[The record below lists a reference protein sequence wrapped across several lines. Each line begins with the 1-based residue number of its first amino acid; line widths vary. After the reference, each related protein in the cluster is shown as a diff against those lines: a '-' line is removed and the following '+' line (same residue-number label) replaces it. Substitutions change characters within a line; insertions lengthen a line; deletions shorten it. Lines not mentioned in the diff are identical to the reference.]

1 MVELKWDDRTLTA
14 YLKGEIDHHNAC
26 ALRSCIDEAI
36 GRAFPEMLCLDFA
49 KVSFMD
55 SSGIGLIMGRYRM
68 MQEIGGKVTVQN
80 AGKTLLKMMQL
91 AGLERLVRLK

>member
-14 YLKGEIDHHNAC
+14 YLKGEIDHHHAGE
-26 ALRSCIDEAI
+26 LRRCIDEAI
-36 GRAFPEMLCLDFA
+36 ARAMPEVLCLDFG

-68 MQEIGGKVTVQN
+68 MQELGGIVTVQN
-80 AGKTLLKMMQL
+80 AGKTLSKMMRL